1 MIESSQNHN
10 EDGNLKGM
18 ALDRVEKEA
27 IIQEY
32 RVDENDK
39 GSPEVQK
46 ALLSARITGLTQHI
60 RVHKHDEAT
69 RRGLLSLVGKRR
81 RLLQYLNGENVDRY
95 RSLIARL
102 GLRR

>member
-10 EDGNLKGM
+10 EDGNLEGM
-18 ALDRVEKEA
+18 GLDRVEKEA

-32 RVDENDK
+32 RVDENDT
-39 GSPEVQK
+39 GSPEVQT
-46 ALLSARITGLTQHI
+46 ALLSARIIGLTQHL